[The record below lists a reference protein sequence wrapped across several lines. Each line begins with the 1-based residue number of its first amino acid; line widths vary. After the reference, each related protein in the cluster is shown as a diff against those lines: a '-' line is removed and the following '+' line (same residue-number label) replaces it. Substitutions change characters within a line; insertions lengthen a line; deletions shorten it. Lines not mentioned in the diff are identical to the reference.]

1 MVSNCRPHLQVIA
14 NNLGKDNELYLQI
27 STAVANN
34 ALGMLVSVINRE
46 QNSASQNISALES
59 LKDSVDRAMSVML
72 TIGTLDMSS
81 AERARLATNKQ
92 TLSEMRDQISAAVN
106 KINSLKLQLENYSS
120 QASSSSSSSGC
131 YIATMVYGDYDHPQ
145 VLVLRDF
152 RDQILQKHRLGRAFI
167 RFYYRYS
174 PTWVEHMKDKKRINK
189 IIRSLLDKFIKIY
202 NNEKN

>member
-1 MVSNCRPHLQVIA
+1 
-14 NNLGKDNELYLQI
+14 
-27 STAVANN
+27 
-34 ALGMLVSVINRE
+34 
-46 QNSASQNISALES
+46 
-59 LKDSVDRAMSVML
+59 MSVML

-106 KINSLKLQLENYSS
+106 KINSLKRQLENYSS

-152 RDQILQKHRLGRAFI
+152 RDQILQKHRWGEHLYVFI
-167 RFYYRYS
+167 IDTPPHGLS
-174 PTWVEHMKDKKRINK
+174 I
-189 IIRSLLDKFIKIY
+189 
-202 NNEKN
+202 